1 VGRLHGREVG
11 GLVMLIDFAI
21 VTLAGIIL
29 GYVIRLVQEDIEERR
44 EDATN

>member
-1 VGRLHGREVG
+1 
-11 GLVMLIDFAI
+11 MLIDFAI